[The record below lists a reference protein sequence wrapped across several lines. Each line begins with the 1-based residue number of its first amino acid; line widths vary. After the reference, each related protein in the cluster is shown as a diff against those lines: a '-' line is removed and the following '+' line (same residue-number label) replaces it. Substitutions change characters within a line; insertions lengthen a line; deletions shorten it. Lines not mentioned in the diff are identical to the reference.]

1 MSGVFDYLD
10 WRGDI
15 TFSEVRLNEIDSL
28 ILSMI
33 CYIDFDG
40 IVPAVQDGKSVQFLS
55 AARQYLRAHKG
66 EQAYLGAILPPSVVT
81 LLARAAKT
89 QRFAN
94 IRLIGYVNN
103 VDPETQS
110 QFSALTYLLGDG
122 NIFVAYR
129 GTDDTLVGWKE
140 NFNMSFMDTVPAQLE
155 AVKYLEDAANAHEG
169 LIWSGGHSK
178 GGNLAVFASVKASPT
193 VKERIITTFNNDG
206 PGFNTPFIESL
217 DYQNM
222 KGKIRTIIPES
233 SVVGLLLEHEET
245 YEVIKSTQTGLLQ
258 HDPFSW
264 ELLGS
269 KFIYLNSISEESR
282 QIDRTLK
289 GWLSDMDMTQRSEFV
304 DAVYETLSATS
315 ATTLTD
321 ISTDKFKLLKAW
333 GNLSEENKNIIMKSI
348 KLLFKSTR
356 AKKK

>member
-1 MSGVFDYLD
+1 MAGVFDYLD

-15 TFSEVRLNEIDSL
+15 TFSEVGPCEIDSL

-33 CYIDFDG
+33 CYIDFNG
-40 IVPAVQDGKSVQFLS
+40 IVPAPSEGRSVQFLW
-55 AARQYLRAHKG
+55 AARQYLKEHKG
-66 EQAYLGAILPPSVVT
+66 EPAYLGAILPPTVLT

-94 IRLIGYVNN
+94 IRLTGYVNN
-103 VDPETQS
+103 VDPETQT

-122 NIFVAYR
+122 NVFVAYR

-140 NFNMSFMDTVPAQLE
+140 NFNMSFMDAVPAQLE
-155 AVKYLEDAANAHEG
+155 AVKYLEGVASAYEG
-169 LIWSGGHSK
+169 NIWSGGHSK
-178 GGNLAVFASVKASPT
+178 GGNLAVFASVKAAPT
-193 VKERIITTFNNDG
+193 VKERISTIFNNDG
-206 PGFNTPFIESL
+206 PGFSTSFIEST
-217 DYQNM
+217 DYQNV
-222 KGKIRTIIPES
+222 KGKIRTLIPES

-264 ELLGS
+264 ELLGG
-269 KFIYLNSISEESR
+269 KFIYLDSISEESR
-282 QIDRTLK
+282 QIDKTLK
-289 GWLSDMDMTQRSEFV
+289 AWLGEMDMTQRAEFF
-304 DAVYETLSATS
+304 DAVYETLSATN

-333 GNLSEENKNIIMKSI
+333 GTLNEENKNIILKSI